1 MCIRDR
7 VAAGTAEDIMACPE
21 SVTGQY
27 LSGAKKIEVP
37 AQRRPGHGKLL
48 TIRGA
53 RENNLKNVDVQ
64 IPLGCF
70 NVVTGVSGSGKSSL
84 INEILYKSLAAQLNG
99 AKTRP
104 GKHRDIL
111 GVEELDKIINI
122 DQSPIGRTPRSNP
135 ATYTGVFTDIRE
147 VFAQTNDCLLY
158 TSPSPRD

>member
-1 MCIRDR
+1 
-7 VAAGTAEDIMACPE
+7 MACPE

-27 LSGAKKIEVP
+27 LSGVKKIEVP
-37 AQRRPGHGKLL
+37 AQRRPGNGKFL

-70 NVVTGVSGSGKSSL
+70 NVVTGVAGSGKSSL

-104 GKHRDIL
+104 GKHKDIL

-135 ATYTGVFTDIRE
+135 ATYTGVFTDIRDRKS
-147 VFAQTNDCLLY
+147 VV
-158 TSPSPRD
+158 